1 MSDFVKLIFCSH
13 IELYKILNL
22 LKKHGINPIVKDFSK
37 SSILAGFGNLSPN
50 HVEIYVHKDQLKKS
64 LKIIEN

>member
-1 MSDFVKLIFCSH
+1 
-13 IELYKILNL
+13 